1 MSLYPEDDDSIKQDK
16 INQEKN
22 RLEAGDHSGA
32 RFSNIKSPEEEEK
45 ENKRNAVLNLVNDVN
60 SQREDIDKLNQSMS
74 YVAQSVNEIKAVM
87 NQQTEVLNRLSNA
100 PQAAGAPG
108 VDPKAMLGDILN
120 SPLGEK
126 LINKLLP
133 DENRGPA
140 PIIDNSLIQDKM
152 KQTFFDNLETGE
164 SINNFIKNSL
174 KKSVTKSVINTS
186 LKDIG
191 QSNNTHAEHGPQ

>member
-16 INQEKN
+16 ILQEQNKQG
-22 RLEAGDHSGA
+22 AGDHSGA

-60 SQREDIDKLNQSMS
+60 AQREDIDKLNQSMA
-74 YVAQSVNEIKAVM
+74 YVAQSVNDIKAVM
-87 NQQTEVLNRLSNA
+87 NQQTEVLNKLSNA
-100 PQAAGAPG
+100 PQALGPG

-133 DENRGPA
+133 EERTAAP
-140 PIIDNSLIQDKM
+140 PIIDNALIQDKM

-191 QSNNTHAEHGPQ
+191 NQNQNVGHGPA